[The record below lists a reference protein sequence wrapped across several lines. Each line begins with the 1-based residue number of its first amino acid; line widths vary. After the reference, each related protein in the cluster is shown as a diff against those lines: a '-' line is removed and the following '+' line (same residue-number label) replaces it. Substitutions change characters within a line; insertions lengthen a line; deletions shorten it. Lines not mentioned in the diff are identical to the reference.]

1 MAHQKINF
9 VRLQQQI
16 DRHEF
21 RALEKVH
28 FPANSGRKL
37 THWGHFTF
45 WLFALAKQATSLRDA
60 VAGVAAAPEKF
71 YHAGLKPVPLSTVS
85 EANSKR
91 SPEMY
96 RELFFRMLEKCRHQ
110 MPRKVRGALRIL
122 DSTTITFSDAR
133 YGWAKYQSQSH
144 GVKIHL
150 MFTHESSLPQD
161 VHLTH
166 ARDADVKIAHR
177 FAFDAGNT
185 YVMDRGYTD
194 SKLWRKIAENKA
206 FFVIRLKKDLL
217 HHTLSEEK
225 ITGVPG
231 VLSRKTIVLTGN
243 DSQKFGDALYVFRLH
258 DQDTGKEIEVA
269 TNNAALSAAEVS
281 DIYRKRWA
289 IELFFKW
296 LKQNLKLRRMLGF
309 SENAVRLQ
317 IWISLIFYLLLWR
330 MYRMAKEKAS
340 GFLEFVRYFRSRLLL
355 AERPNRQPS
364 APKPTPDD
372 WLPGFPV
379 IPTEQ

>member
-28 FPANSGRKL
+28 FQANSGRRL
-37 THWGHFTF
+37 SHWGHFTF
-45 WLFALAKQATSLRDA
+45 WLFALAKQAASLRDA
-60 VAGVAAAPEKF
+60 VSGIAAAPEKF

-91 SPEMY
+91 NAVMY
-96 RELFFRMLEKCRHQ
+96 RELFFLMLEKCRRNL
-110 MPRKVRGALRIL
+110 PRKMRGALRII
-122 DSTTITFSDAR
+122 DSTTIAFSNSR
-133 YGWAKYQSQSH
+133 YGWAKYQSKIH

-150 MFTHESSLPQD
+150 MFTHENNLPHD
-161 VHLTH
+161 LHLTH

-177 FAFDAGNT
+177 FAFESGIT

-217 HHTLSEEK
+217 YHILREEK
-225 ITGVPG
+225 IAGVPG
-231 VLSRKTIVLTGN
+231 VLSCKTIVLTGS
-243 DSQKFGDALYVFRLH
+243 DSQKFGDVLYVLRLR

-269 TNNAALSAAEVS
+269 TNNSELTAAEVS

-296 LKQNLKLRRMLGF
+296 LKQNLKMRRMYGF
-309 SENAVRLQ
+309 SENAVQLQ

-330 MYRMAKEKAS
+330 MYAMARDKAS
-340 GFLEFVRYFRSRLLL
+340 RFLDFLRHFRSRLLL
-355 AERPNRQPS
+355 PESQLRKPS
-364 APKPTPDD
+364 SLKSPLDE
-372 WLPGFPV
+372 WLPGFP
-379 IPTEQ
+379 PNPAEQ